1 MDMDT
6 QQIGRIMNSTA
17 FRIAKGVVA
26 AIFVGNANKAIKEGQ
41 VFGGLSQLAV
51 AGILGGTAAADKCP
65 TNLVL
70 GLPLD
75 GEQARSE
82 LN

>member
-1 MDMDT
+1 MDKR
-6 QQIGRIMNSTA
+6 QIGQIVNSQA

-51 AGILGGTAAADKCP
+51 AGILGGTAAADRCP
-65 TNLVL
+65 INLAL

-75 GEQARSE
+75 GEQARRE

>member
-1 MDMDT
+1 MDKR
-6 QQIGRIMNSTA
+6 QIGQIVNSQA

-65 TNLVL
+65 INLAL

-75 GEQARSE
+75 REQARRE

>member
-1 MDMDT
+1 MDKR
-6 QQIGRIMNSTA
+6 QIGQIVNSQA

-26 AIFVGNANKAIKEGQ
+26 AIFVGNANKAIKKGQ

-65 TNLVL
+65 INLAL

-75 GEQARSE
+75 GEQARRE

>member
-51 AGILGGTAAADKCP
+51 AGILGGTAADKCP

-75 GEQARSE
+75 GEQARRE